1 MNSDAQ
7 AIVDRLVLGTM
18 ALTPVYNPDAD
29 LSEAASVLDVAYDHG
44 IRHYHTAGHYGDGAA
59 YEALRGLCSRRKDDL
74 QFIVKIE
81 GALERLFEGPE
92 GIDTSLRALGRDSIE
107 YVQIVESREG
117 MPDPVSQTEVL
128 QALAPGQML
137 RAQLEKAR
145 TAGRF
150 RSLGAEIQTSA
161 HLDLALTLDL
171 DFVVAD
177 QSILRHVVPIEAPKP
192 IADRR
197 LELFAIRPLAGG
209 WLTPC
214 YARLEDFAP
223 RDNRRLWYAVG
234 APLRARIAAVCEDHG
249 VTIEQ
254 AAFRFLLMRPYP
266 HRIVLGCRTVAQLET
281 AFDPALLE
289 PLPVDLFAALQN
301 LAPQPFVLEP

>member
-1 MNSDAQ
+1 MNTEAQ

-29 LSEAASVLDVAYDHG
+29 LSEAASVLDFAYDRG

-74 QFIVKIE
+74 QLIVKIE
-81 GALERLFEGPE
+81 GALERLFDGPE
-92 GIDTSLRALGRDSIE
+92 GIDTSLRGLGRDSID
-107 YVQIVESREG
+107 YVQMVESRED

-128 QALAPGQML
+128 HALAPGRPL

-145 TAGRF
+145 QAGRL

-171 DFVVAD
+171 DFVVGD
-177 QSILRHVVPIEAPKP
+177 QSILRHVVPIQAPEP

-197 LELFAIRPLAGG
+197 IELFAIRPLAGG
-209 WLTPC
+209 WLTRR

-223 RDNRRLWYAVG
+223 RDNRRLWYVAG
-234 APLRARIAAVCEDHG
+234 APLRERIAALCEDHG
-249 VTIEQ
+249 VAIEQ
-254 AAFRFLLMRPYP
+254 AALRFLLMRPYP
-266 HRIVLGCRTVAQLET
+266 HRIVLGCRTRAQLE
-281 AFDPALLE
+281 AALDPALLE
-289 PLPVDLFAALQN
+289 PLPADLFAALRK
-301 LAPQPFVLEP
+301 LARQPFVLEP